1 MTVDTTW
8 GDRGVFRPRE
18 VGPRAAA
25 AEAPWRLGPFADVPD
40 TVLDAGRVGAL
51 EVRAASTRG
60 FAHRCDGDVRQDAVG
75 LSAPA
80 GRVVLAAVADG
91 VGAATDAHHG
101 ARLAVRHALGYLAW
115 AMPDG
120 PLDGLLDAVDVA
132 AAVHAADRAVGRAGP
147 APRHRSTTLTV
158 AAVDV
163 SPGAGGHAF
172 RVARVGD
179 SPAFVLAHGRF
190 RALFDD
196 VEGEL
201 HDPAT
206 DSLPAPAGPVE
217 RVAGV
222 LAPGEA
228 LVLASDGVGV
238 PLRETEAGAYL
249 ADAWAEP
256 PGPVAFL
263 HQLQFNVRSYDDD
276 RTAAVI
282 WAGSESA

>member
-1 MTVDTTW
+1 MTVTVATAW
-8 GDRGVFRPRE
+8 GDQGVFRPRE
-18 VGPRAAA
+18 VGARASA

-40 TVLDAGRVGAL
+40 TVLDAGRVGTL

-75 LSAPA
+75 VSAPA

-91 VGAATDAHHG
+91 VGAAVDAHHG

-115 AMPDG
+115 ALPEG
-120 PLDGLLDAVDVA
+120 AALDAVDVA

-158 AAVDV
+158 AALDV
-163 SPGAGGHAF
+163 AAGAGGHAF

-179 SPAFVLAHGRF
+179 SPAFVLAGAEF
-190 RALFDD
+190 RPLFEGS
-196 VEGEL
+196 EGEIL
-201 HDPAT
+201 DPAT
-206 DSLPAPAGPVE
+206 DSLPAPSGPVA

-228 LVLASDGVGV
+228 LVLASDGIGV
-238 PLRETEAGAYL
+238 PLRETEAGTYL

-263 HQLQFNVRSYDDD
+263 HQLQFNLRSYDDD

-282 WAGSESA
+282 WADRA

>member
-1 MTVDTTW
+1 MSFDTGW

-18 VGPRAAA
+18 VGPRASA

-75 LSAPA
+75 VSAPA

-91 VGAATDAHHG
+91 VGAAADAHHG
-101 ARLAVRHALGYLAW
+101 ARLAVRHALGYLTW

-120 PLDGLLDAVDVA
+120 PLDTVDVA

-179 SPAFVLAHGRF
+179 SPAFVLAGGVF
-190 RALFDD
+190 RPLFDGS
-196 VEGEL
+196 EGEIR
-201 HDPAT
+201 DPAT
-206 DSLPAPAGPVE
+206 DSLPAPAGPVG

-228 LVLASDGVGV
+228 LVLASDGIGV
-238 PLRETEAGAYL
+238 PLRETDAGAYL

-263 HQLQFNVRSYDDD
+263 HQLQFNLRSYDDD
-276 RTAAVI
+276 RTAAVV
-282 WAGSESA
+282 WSG

>member
-1 MTVDTTW
+1 MSIGTAW

-18 VGPRAAA
+18 VGPRASA

-40 TVLDAGRVGAL
+40 TVLEAARVGAL

-75 LSAPA
+75 VSAPDE
-80 GRVVLAAVADG
+80 RVVLAAVADG

-115 AMPDG
+115 AMRDG
-120 PLDGLLDAVDVA
+120 PLGGWIDAVDVA

-163 SPGAGGHAF
+163 APGDGGHAF

-179 SPAFVLAHGRF
+179 SPAFVLAAGGF
-190 RALFDD
+190 RPLFDGH
-196 VEGEL
+196 ESEIR
-201 HDPAT
+201 DPAT
-206 DSLPAPAGPVE
+206 DSLPAPAGPVR
-217 RVAGV
+217 RVAGT

-238 PLRETEAGAYL
+238 PLRETGAGDYL
-249 ADAWAEP
+249 ADEWAEP

-263 HQLQFNVRSYDDD
+263 HQLQFNLRSYDDD
-276 RTAAVI
+276 RTAAVV
-282 WAGSESA
+282 WVD